1 MQYKMEREEF
11 VEILRTGQSSRNNE
25 NVEDVDKMVYATEVS
40 SEYVKFKLRKEYND
54 ALITL
59 DLNATPQMIYGFMDG
74 IAPIREPMISGFGKK
89 WRSLAYKMFKIYG
102 PHICC

>member
-25 NVEDVDKMVYATEVS
+25 NVEDIDEMVWGAQVS
-40 SEYVKFKLRKEYND
+40 KTYVKFKLRKEYND

-74 IAPIREPMISGFGKK
+74 IDPIREPMISGFGKK
-89 WRSLAYKMFKIYG
+89 WRSLAYKTIKEIG
-102 PHICC
+102 PHLCN